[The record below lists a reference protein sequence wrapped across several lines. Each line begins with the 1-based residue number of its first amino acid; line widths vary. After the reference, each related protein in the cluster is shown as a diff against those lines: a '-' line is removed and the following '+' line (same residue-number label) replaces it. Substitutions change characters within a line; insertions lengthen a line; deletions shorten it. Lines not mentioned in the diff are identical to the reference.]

1 MLRRAL
7 ANSPGNERYQTL
19 LANTEKAPELYR
31 QIMAE
36 MQKQEAAAL
45 RQQRGGGAKSSAD
58 GRTAENKT
66 AKKIRTEGSAAGLL
80 RGEGSGSLWTG
91 PGRRI
96 EM

>member
-1 MLRRAL
+1 VRAI
-7 ANSPGNERYQTL
+7 L
-19 LANTEKAPELYR
+19 LAFVRACVHACLLVVDARVRLCATDN
-31 QIMAE
+31 
-36 MQKQEAAAL
+36 
-45 RQQRGGGAKSSAD
+45 GADRKRPCSAD

>member
-45 RQQRGGGAKSSAD
+45 RQQRGGSAKSSAD
-58 GRTAENKT
+58 GRTAEN
-66 AKKIRTEGSAAGLL
+66 AKPSSYADKIAWVVLVGVGV
-80 RGEGSGSLWTG
+80 SLYLVYRS
-91 PGRRI
+91 RRN
-96 EM
+96 

>member
-58 GRTAENKT
+58 GRTAEN
-66 AKKIRTEGSAAGLL
+66 AKPSSYADKIAWVVLVGVGV
-80 RGEGSGSLWTG
+80 SLYLVYRS
-91 PGRRI
+91 RRN
-96 EM
+96 

>member
-1 MLRRAL
+1 MICAVLRRAL

-45 RQQRGGGAKSSAD
+45 RQQRGGAKSSAD
-58 GRTAENKT
+58 GRTAEN
-66 AKKIRTEGSAAGLL
+66 AKSSSYADKIAWVVLVGVGV
-80 RGEGSGSLWTG
+80 SLYLVYRS
-91 PGRRI
+91 RRN
-96 EM
+96 